1 MRVGILASL
10 LLAPATLANA
20 NEQTPITQQNEQV
33 PFNVVANVSERD
45 ILLTPFKPL
54 HEESIINAV
63 NQARAAFD
71 NFTEEQKAIIGD
83 ADLDLLEA
91 KLDYIEAHAALVQK
105 LNGIKAAINQLTV
118 TSPTLLASVPN
129 VRADYDEVIEGLAT
143 IQEEFRDALNVNP
156 NEEIKGQ
163 LQYIHNNES
172 ENIVVANKTVT
183 NYKTLE
189 TLEQEIIR
197 PKEFIETH
205 ISNLQ
210 SLTKDTY
217 KTVIG
222 EAQTAYKALN
232 ANQQKIVAAY
242 PVGTDLTAYEVFKKA
257 EDVMIAVGKADQ
269 LYTTILTT
277 NYTSVSS
284 LRSKM
289 KDLENALKII
299 STEFEHLLEGNPAI
313 ITQLEKVYH
322 LVEAIDSLK
331 VENYRKEENG
341 VTTLKKLEDD
351 YADIDSAY
359 TPRVF
364 NHHKLVDAINDVKAA
379 DDVIQ
384 LISELTIDDATTLQ
398 KATESYN
405 NLSTT
410 QRKLVPTDI
419 YDDLQ
424 SFQQNNKSAAAVMKM
439 IDGLKP
445 SLDSTFLSRLNA
457 AHASYEK
464 LSDEGQKHVT
474 NIATLT
480 QLEQFKPVI
489 EKVVNLKLPSSI
501 KEEVD
506 KYETAVTEARAA
518 YTTAKSIDISSLSSE
533 LQALLNSTLDVADTK
548 LQTAETDI
556 LRAKGIVA
564 AIEGLTGAD
573 PAILLS
579 KLNEARK
586 LYDDKLAT
594 SANAKKL
601 VHNYSALVA
610 LEKQYTAVLKV
621 TKDIEALTSY
631 YNKTSLLSRIQ
642 AVQKSYDSLGDNK
655 SYVYNQDELTAL
667 KPVAD
672 FMLGVNA
679 LKPKESTYE
688 EQVAKLKTDYEN
700 LEAQFTA
707 DAYKPMLDML
717 KDKYY
722 SKLKTAKDNLDAA
735 KQVVE
740 EIVKLQALTD
750 KTKVGE
756 TITEIKNLY
765 KKVKQKNLVTNYKDF
780 QAIEKD
786 YKKASKVIK
795 LITNLPQATLA
806 DAKNYAKKVDA
817 AKKAYDKLTEAQQK
831 YVTNY
836 SSDLSPVIEA
846 ARVIGLIAEL
856 KTSSKDYLAKLD
868 EAKKK
873 YAELSEDNQKK
884 VVNASLLTDGD
895 AMKASVED
903 VEALIRA
910 AIPTATDYIQKLI
923 DARQAYDGLS
933 KDEQRMVSN
942 IKDLTTREKAV
953 KPVLKLTEDIAALDP
968 SNATKFISQYKS
980 ALKAHEKL
988 SFADRAL
995 VTNEQRLVT
1004 ELAPI
1009 FKVMEQISLIKE
1021 SSKTFVEDVT
1031 KTRAAYNA
1039 LSAGQQAQ
1047 ISNYA
1052 RLLEQELNVQ
1062 GGARVDEMI
1071 RAIKGSNPKEYVA
1084 NVKAAREAYNA
1095 LSSANKKG
1103 VTLINDLKEEEKYI
1117 KPVEVVMQLI
1127 DGLSNP
1133 RNDMAK
1139 QVTSIQKALAKL
1151 NSEQQSF
1158 VANMSDYTDLA
1169 SIIHVYELIQKLNP
1183 SDKYYFGNLQ
1193 AAQTA
1198 YGKLSAEEKM
1208 RVTNYYKL
1216 QEAITNV
1223 EGVENVIN
1231 TIAGLSSSSST
1242 YFADVEKALDLYKAL
1257 PSALKKQV
1265 HNYDILKNAEKS
1277 IKNAQKVMNT
1287 IDQIDPT
1294 VRSFESKVKSAR
1306 KAYDK
1311 LAPEEK
1317 MLVTNYTFLTRYE
1330 LELGL

>member
-45 ILLTPFKPL
+45 ILLAPFKTL
-54 HEESIINAV
+54 YEESSSSAIAQASDAIESYTPEQRAV
-63 NQARAAFD
+63 
-71 NFTEEQKAIIGD
+71 IGEAD
-83 ADLDLLEA
+83 AVLLEA
-91 KLDYIEAHAALVQK
+91 KVDYVKAHAQVVKDLNAVK
-105 LNGIKAAINQLTV
+105 LAIDQLAV
-118 TSPTLLASVPN
+118 TSPTLMTSVEEIR
-129 VRADYDEVIEGLAT
+129 VDYDQAVEDLED
-143 IQEEFRDALNVNP
+143 IQEEFRTAFNANP
-156 NEEIKGQ
+156 NAEIKGQ
-163 LQYIHNNES
+163 LKYVDNNEAQNS
-172 ENIVVANKTVT
+172 VIVSNVVK

-189 TLEQEIIR
+189 TLEKDIVQAQD
-197 PKEFIETH
+197 FIDTH
-205 ISNLQ
+205 IINLQ
-210 SLTKDTY
+210 SLSKPTY
-217 KTVIG
+217 KTVIA
-222 EAQTAYKALN
+222 EAQTGYKALN
-232 ANQQKIVAAY
+232 DNQKKILAAY
-242 PVGTDLTAYEVFKKA
+242 SIGPELTAAQLFKKA
-257 EDVMIAVGKADQ
+257 EDVLIAVGKADQ
-269 LYTTILTT
+269 LYTTILTA

-289 KDLENALKII
+289 NDLTNALKVIG
-299 STEFEHLLEGNPAI
+299 TEYEHLLEANPAVI
-313 ITQLEKVYH
+313 AQLDKVYN
-322 LVEAIDSLK
+322 LVEAIDKLK
-331 VENYRKEENG
+331 VEDYRTEENG
-341 VTTLKKLEDD
+341 VTTLQKLNNE
-351 YADIDSAY
+351 YNDIA
-359 TPRVF
+359 PEHKIRVF
-364 NHHKLVDAINDVKAA
+364 NYNKLDTATKDVVAA
-379 DDVIQ
+379 DHVIDLIRQ
-384 LISELTIDDATTLQ
+384 LDIDNPTTLQ
-398 KATESYN
+398 TATEAYN
-405 NLSTT
+405 KLTSD
-410 QRKLVPTDI
+410 QKKLVPTGFS
-419 YDDLQ
+419 DDLKT
-424 SFQQNNKSAAAVMKM
+424 FQQDNKSASAVVKA
-439 IDGLKP
+439 IDVLKP
-445 SLDSTFLSRLNA
+445 SLDTSFLSKLNA
-457 AHASYEK
+457 ASASYKK
-464 LSDEGQKHVT
+464 LSEKEQKHVS
-474 NIATLT
+474 NAATLT
-480 QLEQFKPVI
+480 QLEQFKDVI
-489 EKVVNLKLPSSI
+489 EKVVTLKLPKST
-501 KEEVD
+501 KEEVTQ
-506 KYETAVTEARAA
+506 YETTVTEARAA
-518 YTTAKSIDISSLSSE
+518 FTSAKSIDISTLS
-533 LQALLNSTLDVADTK
+533 NT
-548 LQTAETDI
+548 LQTALNNTLDTADEKLKVAATDI
-556 LRAKGIVA
+556 ARAQMIVT
-564 AIEGLTGAD
+564 AIDGLTTAD
-573 PAILLS
+573 TASLLVKIS
-579 KLNEARK
+579 EARA
-586 LYDDKLAT
+586 LYDEKVEPAT

-601 VHNYSALVA
+601 VYNYSALVA
-610 LEKQYTAVLKV
+610 LEKKYAAVLKI
-621 TKDIEALTSY
+621 TKEIDTLPTY
-631 YNKTSLLSRIQ
+631 YNKTSLLGRIQ
-642 AVQKSYDSLGDNK
+642 SIQKAYDSLGTMKDA
-655 SYVYNQDELTAL
+655 VYNQTAL
-667 KPVAD
+667 QQLDPVAQ
-672 FMLGVNA
+672 FMVGVNA
-679 LKPKESTYE
+679 LKPKDSDYE
-688 EQVAKLKTDYEN
+688 AKVKALQDDYVVIKASFADDQYKPLIAMLNKNYEAKLT
-700 LEAQFTA
+700 LA
-707 DAYKPMLDML
+707 DSNISIASNVVQNIEELKLL
-717 KDKYY
+717 KDATVAEKI
-722 SKLKTAKDNLDAA
+722 NN
-735 KQVVE
+735 
-740 EIVKLQALTD
+740 
-750 KTKVGE
+750 
-756 TITEIKNLY
+756 IKIEY

-795 LITNLPQATLA
+795 LITDLPTATLA
-806 DAKNYAKKVDA
+806 DAKNYAKKVA
-817 AKKAYDKLTEAQQK
+817 AAQKAYEKLTTEQKK
-831 YVTNY
+831 YVHNENA
-836 SSDLSPVIEA
+836 LKEVIPSA
-846 ARVIGLIAEL
+846 QVIGLIAEL